1 MNLKYNFSTDKPRK
15 EPDMEEYTSELQN
28 QKHLED
34 LEYFSLELNALK
46 DTLDMISAAFEQQ
59 KIGQDVVSCMDT
71 LSHSVND
78 IRHEMQDKIQTLLN
92 R

>member
-1 MNLKYNFSTDKPRK
+1 
-15 EPDMEEYTSELQN
+15 MEEHTSELQK

-46 DTLDMISAAFEQQ
+46 NTLDMISAAFEQQ

-78 IRHEMQDKIQTLLN
+78 IRHEIQDKIQTLLN

>member
-1 MNLKYNFSTDKPRK
+1 MTTFNRHQRK
-15 EPDMEEYTSELQN
+15 EPDMEEHTSELQK

-59 KIGQDVVSCMDT
+59 KIGNDVVSCIDT
-71 LSHSVND
+71 ISHSIND
-78 IRHEMQDKIQTLLN
+78 IKHEMQDKIQTLLN

>member
-1 MNLKYNFSTDKPRK
+1 
-15 EPDMEEYTSELQN
+15 MEEHTSELQK

-59 KIGQDVVSCMDT
+59 KIGNDVVSCIDT
-71 LSHSVND
+71 ISHSIND
-78 IRHEMQDKIQTLLN
+78 IKHEMQDKIQTLLN

>member
-1 MNLKYNFSTDKPRK
+1 MNLKHNFSTDKPRK
-15 EPDMEEYTSELQN
+15 EPDMGEHTSELQN

-46 DTLDMISAAFEQQ
+46 NTLDMISAAFEHQ

-71 LSHSVND
+71 LNHSVND